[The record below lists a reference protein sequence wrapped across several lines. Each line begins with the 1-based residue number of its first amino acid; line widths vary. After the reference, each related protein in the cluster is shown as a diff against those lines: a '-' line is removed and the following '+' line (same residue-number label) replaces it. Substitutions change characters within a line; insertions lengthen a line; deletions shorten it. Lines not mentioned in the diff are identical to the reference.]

1 MSPERRSV
9 YDHFSIVAPS
19 RYHFATTYYHYSV
32 DRRDFIPAHDRTVFG

>member
-19 RYHFATTYYHYSV
+19 RYHFATYHYSV
-32 DRRDFIPAHDRTVFG
+32 DRRDFILAYDRTVFG